1 MSASLR
7 GRPARARHTHAHSFL
22 TTADRPAG
30 PDPRRVAGA
39 RAGALVAGAAL
50 LAGAAL
56 PALAAAGDEAPVATV
71 VVTAARG
78 AERVDR
84 ALAEVTL
91 IERAAI
97 EAAAGRTLAELLA
110 TTPGV
115 QSWSHGGHGKA
126 ASVSLR
132 GLEGRHTLLLVD
144 GVRHGSATLGTP
156 SWDNLPLDAI
166 ERIEIVRGPLSG
178 LYGSDAVGGVVQV
191 FTRRGTRGFVP
202 QAQVTAGSLG
212 YREAAAG
219 ARFGGE
225 RIDGALR
232 LQHREVDGF
241 SATNPRVPFGNFNPD
256 RDGFAQSSL
265 SARLGAD
272 LGDWRA
278 EASLLRVRG
287 VNRFDDGPG
296 VDTRTRMHNEVLAL
310 SLGGPLA
317 AGWHNTLRLARS
329 TDELDTLASASP
341 WTTLGTIGTVQ
352 RQLSWEHRFATPL
365 GTLLALAE
373 RLRQQVE
380 RPGVPYAVSQRTID
394 ALALGLN
401 GEAGAF
407 GWQASLRRDRNSQF
421 GHETTGSLA
430 GGWQLSPALRAVASA
445 GTSFVAPSFNQLY
458 WPGWGNPDLRPERG
472 QHRELA
478 LVWNQGPLSGRV
490 AYFDNRIR
498 GFISAGPV
506 PVNIP
511 RARIDGLGAS
521 LDAALGAWTLAA
533 AVDSL
538 DPVNVADGT
547 QLPRRAR
554 ESARLSADWRGGGWT
569 LGGSLQAQGSR
580 YDDAANTR
588 RLPGYAT
595 LDLRAERQLA
605 RDWALG
611 LRLDN
616 AFDRGY
622 ETVLGYNQ
630 PGREGFVSLRW
641 TPR

>member
-7 GRPARARHTHAHSFL
+7 GRPARARPTHVRSFSKSP
-22 TTADRPAG
+22 DRSVG
-30 PDPRRVAGA
+30 PRLH
-39 RAGALVAGAAL
+39 RAGALLASATLLTAA
-50 LAGAAL
+50 A
-56 PALAAAGDEAPVATV
+56 PSALAAAGQPGADEAPAATV
-71 VVTAARG
+71 VVTAARV
-78 AERVDR
+78 AERIDR
-84 ALAEVTL
+84 TLAEVTV
-91 IERAAI
+91 IDRAAI

-115 QSWSHGGHGKA
+115 QSWSHGGHGKLA
-126 ASVSLR
+126 TVSLR

-202 QAQVTAGSLG
+202 QAQATLGSLG

-225 RIDGALR
+225 LVDGALR
-232 LQHREVDGF
+232 VQRREVDGF
-241 SATNPRVPFGNFNPD
+241 SATNARVLFGNHNPD
-256 RDGFAQSSL
+256 RDGFEQSSL

-278 EASLLRVRG
+278 EASLLRARG
-287 VNRFDDGPG
+287 LNRFDDGPG
-296 VDTRTRMHNEVLAL
+296 VDTRARMHNEVLAL
-310 SLGGPLA
+310 TLGGPLA
-317 AGWHNTLRLARS
+317 AGWRNTLRLARS

-352 RQLSWEHRFATPL
+352 HQLSWEHQVATPL

-373 RLRQQVE
+373 RLRQEVE
-380 RPGVPYAVSQRTID
+380 RPGTPYAVSQRTID

-430 GGWQLSPALRAVASA
+430 GGWQLSPALRAVASV

-458 WPGWGNPDLRPERG
+458 WPGWGNPNLQPERG
-472 QHRELA
+472 QHREVG
-478 LVWNQGPLSGRV
+478 LVWQQGPLSGRV
-490 AYFDNRIR
+490 AYFENRIR
-498 GFISAGPV
+498 GFISAGPT

-511 RARIDGLGAS
+511 RARIDGLSAS
-521 LDAALGAWTLAA
+521 LDAVLGAWTLAA
-533 AVDSL
+533 SVDSI
-538 DPVNVADGT
+538 DPVNVNDGT
-547 QLPRRAR
+547 RLPRRAR
-554 ESARLSADWRGGGWT
+554 ESARLGADWRGGGWT
-569 LGGSLQAQGSR
+569 LGGSLQAVGSR
-580 YDDAANTR
+580 FDNAANTR
-588 RLPGYAT
+588 RLAGYTT

-611 LRLDN
+611 LRLNN
-616 AFDRGY
+616 AFDRDY
-622 ETVLGYNQ
+622 ETAFGYNQ
-630 PGREGFVSLRW
+630 PGREGYVTLRW